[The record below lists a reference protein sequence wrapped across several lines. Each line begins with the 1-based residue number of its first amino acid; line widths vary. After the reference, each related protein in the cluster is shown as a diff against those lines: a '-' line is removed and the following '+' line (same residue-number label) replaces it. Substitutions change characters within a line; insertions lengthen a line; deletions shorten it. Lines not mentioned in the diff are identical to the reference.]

1 MRYMNMMVQEEVM
14 YITVDTKPKE
24 LYDEMYLL
32 YGMWQ
37 EEDPTYIPPSS
48 SQTREFVAQLM
59 RDKFYVVSGDG
70 HG

>member
-1 MRYMNMMVQEEVM
+1 MRYMSMMVREEVM

-24 LYDEMYLL
+24 LYDDMNLL
-32 YGMWQ
+32 YGVWKQ
-37 EEDPTYIPPSS
+37 EDPSYVPPSS